1 MPVDRTFPPFIEA
14 LPRPEASV
22 DIVAN
27 IVPSDHVLTMF
38 YEVEDDLVVPAHRH
52 GAQWGVV
59 IRGELELEIDGAVCT
74 YRAGD
79 TYYVPDGALHTARI
93 KGGYAGIDVFAD
105 ADRYQPRSEVGS

>member
-1 MPVDRTFPPFIEA
+1 MSNTFPPFIEA
-14 LPRPEASV
+14 LPKPEAAV

-27 IVPSDHVLTMF
+27 IVPSDHALTMF
-38 YEVEDDLVVPAHRH
+38 FEVENDLVVPAHRH

-59 IRGELELEIDGAVCT
+59 LRGQMELDIDGVVNT

-105 ADRYQPRSEVGS
+105 AHRYEARTDPVS